1 MDVTNAMQSLMQQ
14 AGGAA
19 GANGA
24 AGAKSASGAKG
35 TGKTGDAKT
44 ADYGKTVGNP
54 QLSDK
59 AAEYYK
65 QLKSK
70 YGDMEFILV
79 SKDEVANA
87 KQNAAQYAR
96 KDKPVVLIDED
107 KLERMATDESYRKK
121 YEGIISQSK
130 SQLSQMADKMGGV
143 PGIKGFGMQV
153 NDDGTASFFAVAQK
167 NNETMVKKL
176 SEKRAAKKAQAKEAE
191 KKAAKKAAEEKLAEK
206 RADHGPEHAHRHH
219 DEAPRPKHADHG
231 LEAPRPKHADY
242 GPEAPRPGHTDHAPG
257 APEHGRPGITVRA
270 GEHDKIPHEH
280 ARKIHGAVKEYG
292 RTHDLGKKPVK
303 DDYEIVSASS
313 VEELYKRLEDRNF
326 ALRSDS
332 VMTEAETYVGGSID
346 FKL

>member
-1 MDVTNAMQSLMQQ
+1 MDVANALASVMQQ
-14 AGGAA
+14 ANGAQGMA
-19 GANGA
+19 GA
-24 AGAKSASGAKG
+24 AGAKGAGGTKG
-35 TGKTGDAKT
+35 AERTKDAKA

-206 RADHGPEHAHRHH
+206 RAENGAKPKPQEPGEEPPVKLEGESARIGHGPE
-219 DEAPRPKHADHG
+219 
-231 LEAPRPKHADY
+231 
-242 GPEAPRPGHTDHAPG
+242 G
-257 APEHGRPGITVRA
+257 AQSVDGKGVTVRA
-270 GEHDKIPHEH
+270 GGHDAIAEKH
-280 ARKIHGAVKEYG
+280 AVKPGDYG
-292 RTHDLGKKPVK
+292 RTHGPGNRHGK
-303 DDYEIVSASS
+303 DDYEIISASS
-313 VEELYKRLEDRNF
+313 AEGLYKLLEDRNF